1 MERSI
6 SMKKQSQKKNTKWV
20 ILAGLVVVVAVAVAL
35 MLTVFSGGSGSGEA
49 TQQTTQATEEQAHT
63 AGLDGKFYWNV
74 DGAIYR
80 GSDIMVRPTDSGD
93 GYIYI
98 QFAVDGE
105 QVRLPIADRT
115 LANKIDMMEVMG
127 LVFNEDGVV
136 VDAVRVESFTGGLA
150 ANRYFVT
157 AVEGNVVKFN
167 SAAGLD
173 GFNGQFILEE
183 DTKIWN
189 VGGEG
194 LLVGLPGT
202 IAIDDE
208 VIAIKDAD
216 GKIITVFVIPYE
228 IPGDV
233 YFIADRKYDA
243 SIKRTTRE
251 RDVTGN
257 YVYKAA
263 LNGEEI
269 TLRVK
274 DIEIAS
280 QMDSQAARCFGV
292 EKDDEDNI
300 IEVYHAGNYTG
311 GGSAASWYHL
321 TSIDGNDVTFR
332 RVSGSG
338 KGNVYTGKLA
348 REYKAYDVSGTGEWF
363 GKPIELQPGQQ
374 CHCLLDSRGQV
385 YYVFVVN
392 TPVESEIYWNVERKY
407 DSKTKL
413 TTRTPDYDG
422 WYRIKVAVL
431 GQQKI
436 VKTQDPDIVQKIDAR
451 AAKCFGLKLNGD
463 VIEKFYTPEQ
473 VSIGGTWASW
483 YDVTA
488 LEGNNITVLKD
499 TNGDILQGTIAE
511 DCEIYNV
518 ASNAAM
524 VGQVDKVRVGDRV
537 HTLQNLDG
545 EVCVIFIV
553 NRYENLPVYWNYS
566 RKYSSVTQQ
575 TTRVPD
581 AEGYYVFEMAHNGE
595 SVTVKTK
602 SQKIATDIDSQAAK
616 TLAMEVYDGIVYRA
630 IHPSNCVVT
639 KGGGTS
645 SWAYVTDVS
654 KYGFTTEKIENGVV
668 TKTYY
673 ETKAWNCKIYNV
685 STNFIKNRGE
695 ETELQVGDLVH
706 CLANGDKQVTYAF
719 VMERYVNYGVYYNL
733 ERKYN
738 STLAETTR
746 VPDADGVY
754 TFRMAHD
761 GQEVTVKTK
770 DKEVANAIDLEVA
783 KVVGIDF
790 DDEGFAVHALH
801 AKSTKE
807 CKGGIGISYAT
818 VTKIEGNQVTTNKDG
833 TLSTWTIS
841 DNANV
846 FNVTADK
853 FENNQGERTK
863 LQLGDFIHCLK
874 AADGTTNYVYVMTRI
889 NVMPEGEHTCEHV
902 TENVTWYAWDGVSQ
916 IQLPG
921 YYYLTE
927 DTVYADGRIQINAG
941 DEITLCLNGHTI
953 TSEDRF
959 FNIYGTLNICDH
971 KVDGAYQGKI
981 SGSLSCPVDANGKT
995 TATYGGLFYMYNAG
1009 GCNPVLNLYG
1019 GILEH
1024 TGKLTNGGI
1033 GFLGNSSD
1041 DKAGVAT
1048 MNIYDGT
1055 IQGASSYS
1063 SGAGLNISNGS
1074 VLNMYGGVIT
1084 GCTASGNGGAV
1095 NADVGYFNME
1105 GGKLTGNKAVEGG
1118 NLRVGKYGHVSI
1130 SKDAIIEQGQG
1141 GNITCMG
1148 KMEISGGFLGN
1159 CVGTGASNNIL
1170 TFANL
1175 ADVNPEIVISG
1186 GTIEGNIRMGS
1197 NSGTTKLTLLGTNI
1211 DGNVNVQSGNNT
1223 FIVGGKITDLNVVL
1237 SAGLAIGIHEEGLE
1251 DDSVIAVS
1259 VEDDTLAFA
1268 AITDANDEACFVPAD
1283 AENYK
1288 IENKEGDLYVTPK
1301 FLHEHCICGGNVE
1314 KLGQHTACETVRW
1327 SPWNDTDSLPTSG
1340 RIVLTEDVHLS
1351 AYVTVEKGATLTICL
1366 NGHTI
1371 TTGTANRAFRVMNG
1385 TLNITDC
1392 QKDADG
1398 NFKGGIETHYDNSSV
1413 SSGKVYGGVAYAY
1426 NEQGWNPVINIFGG
1440 NYTSKGLI
1448 CNGAIFY
1455 MGNKND
1461 AASGVATL
1469 NIYAGNISG
1478 GYTTSSGGNIVIT
1491 NKSEVYMYGGT
1502 VTGGNATSGGNIHIS
1517 GGKLYLYGG
1526 TVSEGTARTAGG
1538 ANVNMSDG
1546 SINVFELSG
1555 TQILGGSAKGS
1566 GGSVNLDGG
1575 IAIFQSGKISG
1586 GHTDSEGGNI
1596 RVGGNGNLTISGNT
1610 VIENGDAKS
1619 NGGNIAV
1626 FGKLIMTGGTLK
1638 SGTTGG
1644 MGRNISSFANAASAK
1659 AEITID
1665 GAVIENG
1672 DIRLGANSGTI
1683 KFAVAN
1689 TAIADKIDVQ
1699 SKNVSVTVGGTLT
1712 LQEIELCANALIT
1725 VSADGLED
1733 TSTIG
1738 VDMDAIGK
1746 FTTITDPNDEACFV
1760 PVNTAMQVVNTDG
1773 VLSLTNG

>member
-1 MERSI
+1 
-6 SMKKQSQKKNTKWV
+6 MKKQSQKKNTKWV
-20 ILAGLVVVVAVAVAL
+20 ILACLVVVLAVAAAL
-35 MLTVFSGGSGSGEA
+35 MLTVFGGDSGE
-49 TQQTTQATEEQAHT
+49 QTQATQPTETTEAPAHT
-63 AGLDGKFYWNV
+63 EGLDGKIYWNV
-74 DGAIYR
+74 DGATYR
-80 GSDIMVRPTDSGD
+80 GSSLMVRPVDSED
-93 GYIYI
+93 GFIYI

-105 QVRLPIADRT
+105 QVRLPVADRT
-115 LANKIDMMEVMG
+115 VANKIDMMEIMG
-127 LVFNEDGVV
+127 LVFNSDGVV
-136 VDAVRVESFTGGLA
+136 VDAVRVETFTGGLA
-150 ANRYFVT
+150 ANGYYVT
-157 AVEGNVVKFN
+157 AVEGNVIKFN
-167 SAAGLD
+167 SAVGLD

-183 DTKIWN
+183 DTQIWD

-194 LLVGLPGT
+194 LMVGLPGT
-202 IAIDDE
+202 VGIDAE
-208 VIAIKDAD
+208 VIAVKDAD
-216 GKIITVFVIPYE
+216 GKITHVFVKPYKV
-228 IPGDV
+228 PGDV
-233 YFIADRKYDA
+233 YFISDRKYDA
-243 SIKRTTRE
+243 AIKRTTRE

-257 YVYKAA
+257 FVYKAA

-269 TLRVK
+269 TLKVR

-280 QMDSQAARCFGV
+280 QIDSQAARCFGADV
-292 EKDDEDNI
+292 DEDGNFTAI
-300 IEVYHAGNYTG
+300 YHAGTYTG

-321 TSIDGNDVTFR
+321 TAVDGNEVSFR

-338 KGNVYTGKLA
+338 KGTVYTGRLA
-348 REYKAYDVSGTGEWF
+348 REYKVYDVSGTGEWF
-363 GKPIELQPGQQ
+363 GQPVELKVGQQ
-374 CHCLLDSRGQV
+374 CHCLRDSRGQV
-385 YYVFVVN
+385 CVVFVVSN
-392 TPVESEIYWNVERKY
+392 PVESEIYWNVERKY

-431 GQQKI
+431 GEQKI

-463 VIEKFYTPEQ
+463 VIEKFYTPDQ
-473 VSIGGTWASW
+473 VTIGGTWASW

-488 LEGNNITVLKD
+488 LDGNSITVLKD
-499 TNGDILQGTIAE
+499 STGDVLQGTIAE
-511 DCEIYNV
+511 DCETYNV
-518 ASNAAM
+518 SSNAAL

-537 HTLQNLDG
+537 HTLQNLNG
-545 EVCVIFIV
+545 EVSVIFIV
-553 NRYENLPVYWNYS
+553 NRYENLPLYWNYS
-566 RKYSSVTQQ
+566 RKYNATTKQ

-706 CLANGDKQVTYAF
+706 CLANGDKQVSYAF
-719 VMERYVNYGVYYNL
+719 VMERYVDYGIYYNL
-733 ERKYN
+733 DRKYDA
-738 STLAETTR
+738 TLGETTR

-770 DKEVANAIDLEVA
+770 DKEVANAIDLEIA

-790 DDEGFAVHALH
+790 DDEGFAIHALH

-833 TLSTWTIS
+833 SISTWTIS
-841 DNANV
+841 DDPNV
-846 FNVTADK
+846 FNVTTNK

-863 LQLGDFIHCLK
+863 LQLGDHIHCLK
-874 AADGTTNYVYVMTRI
+874 SADGKTNYVYVMSRI

-902 TENVTWYAWDGVSQ
+902 TEDVTWYEWDGVSQ

-921 YYYLTE
+921 YYYLSA
-927 DTVYADGRIQINAG
+927 DAVYADGRIEINAG
-941 DEITLCLNGHTI
+941 DELTICLNGHTI

-959 FNIYGTLNICDH
+959 FNIHGTLNICDH
-971 KVDGAYQGKI
+971 KVDGEYQGKI
-981 SGSLSCPVDANGKT
+981 SGSLTCPVDANGKT
-995 TATYGGLFYMYNAG
+995 VATYGGLFYMYNSDG
-1009 GCNPVLNLYG
+1009 RNPVLNIYG
-1019 GILEH
+1019 GTLEH
-1024 TGKLTNGGI
+1024 TGKVTNGGI
-1033 GFLGNSSD
+1033 GYLGNSSN

-1063 SGAGLNISNGS
+1063 SGAGLYIGNDS

-1118 NLRVGKYGHVSI
+1118 NLRVGKNGHASI

-1148 KMEISGGFLGN
+1148 KMEISGGFVGN
-1159 CVGTGASNNIL
+1159 CVGTGAGNNIL

-1175 ADVNPEIVISG
+1175 ADVNSDIVISG
-1186 GTIEGNIRMGS
+1186 GTLEGNIRMGS

-1211 DGNVNVQSGNNT
+1211 DGTVNVQDGNNSLY
-1223 FIVGGKITDLNVVL
+1223 VGGKVTDLNVVL
-1237 SAGLAIGIHEEGLE
+1237 AAGQGIGIHEEGLE
-1251 DDSVIAVS
+1251 DDSSIIVS
-1259 VEDDTLAFA
+1259 VADDTLAFA
-1268 AITDANDEACFVPAD
+1268 TITDANDEACFVPAD

-1288 IENKEGDLYVTPK
+1288 IENKNGDLYLTPK
-1301 FLHEHCICGGNVE
+1301 FLHEHCLCGGNVE
-1314 KLGQHTACETVRW
+1314 NLGGHTSCEAVRW
-1327 SPWNDTDSLPTSG
+1327 TPWGETDKLPASG
-1340 RIVLTEDVHLS
+1340 RIVLTEDVHLT
-1351 AYVTVEKGATLTICL
+1351 ANVNVEKGNTLSICL

-1371 TTGTANRAFRVMNG
+1371 TTSESVRAFRVLKG

-1398 NFKGGIETHYDNSSV
+1398 NFKGGIETHYDNSSA
-1413 SSGKVYGGVAYAY
+1413 SGGKVYGGVAYAY
-1426 NEQGWNPVINIFGG
+1426 NENGNNPVINIYGG
-1440 NYTSKGLI
+1440 NFTSKGTI

-1461 AASGVATL
+1461 AAAGVATL
-1469 NIYAGNISG
+1469 NIYAGNIHD
-1478 GYTTSSGGNIVIT
+1478 GYTTSVGGNIIIT
-1491 NKSEVYMYGGT
+1491 NNSEVYMYGGT
-1502 VTGGNATSGGNIHIS
+1502 VTGGNATSGGNIHVS

-1526 TVSEGTARTAGG
+1526 TVSGGTARTGSG
-1538 ANVNMSDG
+1538 ANVAVTDS

-1555 TQILGGSAKGS
+1555 AQILNGHAKGS

-1575 IAIFQSGKISG
+1575 TVQFQSGKISG
-1586 GHTDSEGGNI
+1586 GSTDSEGGNI
-1596 RVGGNGNLTISGNT
+1596 RIGSKGNLIISGNT
-1610 VIENGDAKS
+1610 VIENGYAKS
-1619 NGGNIAV
+1619 NGGNLAV
-1626 FGKLIMTGGTLK
+1626 FGKLTMTGGTLK
-1638 SGTTGG
+1638 NGTTGG
-1644 MGRNISSFANAASAK
+1644 MGGNISSFANAASAK

-1665 GAVIENG
+1665 GAVIEGG
-1672 DIRLGANSGTI
+1672 DIRLGANSGTV
-1683 KFAVAN
+1683 KFSIAN
-1689 TAIADKIDVQ
+1689 TTVEDKIDVQ
-1699 SKNVSVTVGGTLT
+1699 SKNVSVTVGGTVALT
-1712 LQEIELCANALIT
+1712 EIELCANARIT

-1733 TSTIG
+1733 TSSIG
-1738 VDMDAIGK
+1738 VDMDTIGI
-1746 FTTITDPNDEACFV
+1746 FTTITDPNDEDCFL
-1760 PVNTAMQVVNTDG
+1760 PVNTALQIVNTDG
-1773 VLSLTNG
+1773 ELSLISG